1 MMIAHLHFTSQF
13 LFISLLLI
21 HLSLAAQQGQREE
34 EPMEGKKKRLVAAAV
49 CVLVILLSAKQQR
62 VLPVA
67 DAASAFCQCYASCY
81 PDCRA
86 NHGRAFC
93 KVSCGWL
100 CVAGDQ
106 AGGGC
111 PGVCQQAS
119 LCGTVVAADGDGGEP
134 GAADAAAACEEDCAK
149 YWKAKHG

>member
-1 MMIAHLHFTSQF
+1 MTIAHLHFTSQF

-49 CVLVILLSAKQQR
+49 CVLVILLSVQQQH

-67 DAASAFCQCYASCY
+67 DAASAFCHCYASCY

-119 LCGTVVAADGDGGEP
+119 LCGTVVAADGDGVEP

-149 YWKAKHG
+149 YWKAKHD